1 MSNHSVTIQPYP
13 TAKSL
18 KMKFC
23 PYRRS
28 FIVTAPPRIRRSKIE
43 GFIHQNQGWMD
54 NQLAK
59 YPEIKSIAM
68 GESLS
73 ILGELYSIHHDP
85 LRRKGVFEAE
95 NILWIGG
102 ETPDE
107 ALINKYLTVW
117 LKKRAQ
123 HFFLDYAQECA
134 KQIGVSFQ
142 KIRLTETISR
152 WGSCS
157 SRGILSLNWRLVLAP
172 LQVAEYVVAHEVSHL
187 REMNHSLK
195 FWKLVEHLCPDF
207 QKHRHWLKKHGTT
220 LYQKVP
226 LRGVTHKGVV

>member
-1 MSNHSVTIQPYP
+1 MHHHSITVQSYP

-28 FIVTAPPRIRRSKIE
+28 FVVTTPPRIRRAEVEK
-43 GFIHQNQGWMD
+43 FIGQNQGWMD

-59 YPEIKSIAM
+59 HPEIKPISI
-68 GESLS
+68 GEELS
-73 ILGELYSIHHDP
+73 VLGEHYKLQHDP
-85 LRRKGVFEAE
+85 LRRQGVFETE
-95 NILWIGG
+95 GVLWVGG
-102 ETPDE
+102 ENPDQDI
-107 ALINKYLTVW
+107 INKYLTLW

-172 LQVAEYVVAHEVSHL
+172 LEVAEYVVAHEVSHL

-195 FWKLVEHLCPDF
+195 FWELVEHLCPDF

-226 LRGVTHKGVV
+226 LRGVEHKRVV